1 MQSLRQIVIEPNVLI
16 AYKIFPGEHFVTS
29 EAQLGQSSAD
39 WSGLYGQFN
48 LQHAIAYLPNHFDRG
63 HESAMLVSI
72 TTRVSM
78 KCLIYDDR
86 RFRETSVSSADKA
99 AALRNSI
106 EELLPTHS
114 SFCNGKPLL
123 QSIGEELNSI
133 VVMYDAE
140 EMECAIPH
148 CMLTDENFVFKT
160 HAIMHRDTVN
170 PWMVKS
176 VRLCAGSILEEA
188 ISDDASA
195 DTSNVTLTKDERA
208 DMKLLARKLENCID
222 PNRCRWI
229 DQCTEKT
236 STVAL

>member
-1 MQSLRQIVIEPNVLI
+1 MQSLRQVVIEPNILI
-16 AYKIFPGEHFVTS
+16 AYKIFPGEQFVTS

-78 KCLIYDDR
+78 KCLIYDDI

-99 AALRNSI
+99 AALRKSI
-106 EELLPTHS
+106 EELLPTQS

-123 QSIGEELNSI
+123 QSIGEELYSI

-148 CMLTDENFVFKT
+148 CMLTDENFVFNT
-160 HAIMHRDTVN
+160 HTVLHRDAIN
-170 PWMVKS
+170 PWIVKS
-176 VRLCAGSILEEA
+176 VRICAGSILEEA
-188 ISDDASA
+188 ISDAASA
-195 DTSNVTLTKDERA
+195 DTSNVALTKDERA
-208 DMKLLARKLENCID
+208 DMKMLARKLENYIS
-222 PNRCRWI
+222 PTRCRWI
-229 DQCTEKT
+229 DQCTET
-236 STVAL
+236 SAVIF